1 MKQDEIMTV
10 IRNASVCM
18 AREEKQSNIV
28 SVFKIS
34 NRKFNKINL
43 KNTKTKTFPE
53 NKKADIRIYWYSH
66 AYASAEV

>member
-34 NRKFNKINL
+34 NRKVRKFKKINL
-43 KNTKTKTFPE
+43 
-53 NKKADIRIYWYSH
+53 
-66 AYASAEV
+66 